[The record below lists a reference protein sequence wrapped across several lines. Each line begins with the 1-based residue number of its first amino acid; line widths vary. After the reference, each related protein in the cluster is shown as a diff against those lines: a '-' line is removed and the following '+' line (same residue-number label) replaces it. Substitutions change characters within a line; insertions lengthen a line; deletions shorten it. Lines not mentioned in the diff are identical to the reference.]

1 MFQHILVPLDGSIL
15 AEGVLPHISLLAKAG
30 AGRVTLLH
38 VLDPQAQTV
47 RSAMVDP
54 FEWQIRKAEAET
66 YLRTMANRLEEAAF
80 RPEVEIMEG
89 RAAESVIRFASD
101 HQVDLIALSSHGQS
115 GISSWNVS
123 SVVQKIVLRARR
135 SILIVRAYQAPLDS
149 DEGLHYQRIVVP
161 LDGSQRAE
169 VALAAASELA
179 RANDAELRVIHIV
192 ERPEI
197 PHRTPLSQE
206 DQDLIDRM
214 TERKRV
220 EAMKYLSELKVYQDL
235 KLETSVLESENV
247 ITALHQAVEDVQA
260 DMVVCSAHGYTGTT
274 RWPYG
279 SVAVSFIIYGSAP
292 LLIVQDLPENRIELT
307 SAELAARE
315 RGGR

>member
-1 MFQHILVPLDGSIL
+1 MFQHILVPLDGSTL
-15 AEGVLPHISLLAKAG
+15 AEGVLPHVSLLARAG
-30 AGRVTLLH
+30 ARRVTLLH
-38 VLDPQAQTV
+38 VLDPMAQSV
-47 RSAMVDP
+47 RTAMVDP

-66 YLRTMANRLEEAAF
+66 YLRSMANRLEELDF

-89 RAAESVIRFASD
+89 RAAESVIAFASD
-101 HQVDLIALSSHGQS
+101 QQVDLIALSSHGQS

-123 SVVQKIVLRARR
+123 SVVQKIILRARR
-135 SILIVRAYQAPLDS
+135 SILIVRAYQSPPDTAQ
-149 DEGLHYQRIVVP
+149 GLEYQRIVVP

-169 VALAAASELA
+169 VALSMASELA
-179 RANDAELRVIHIV
+179 RATAAELRVIHIV
-192 ERPEI
+192 ESPEI

-206 DQDLIDRM
+206 DQELIDRL

-220 EAMKYLSELKVYQDL
+220 EAMKYLSELKVHEDL
-235 KLETSVLESENV
+235 KLETSVMESDNV
-247 ITALHQAVEDVQA
+247 ISALHEAIEEVHA
-260 DMVVCSAHGYTGTT
+260 DLVVLSAHGYTGTT

-279 SVAVSFIIYGSAP
+279 STTVSLITYGTAP